1 MTASALIDPARERAY
16 AKDLARGFGGALI
29 FGFPLLMTMEMWRFG
44 LYLDRPRLAVFIGL
58 SLPLLYGLAKY
69 AGFSRHRGLRHDLLD
84 AFGALAVGFVTSGV
98 LLALF
103 GVLTPDAT
111 ADEIAG
117 KLALQAMPAAVG
129 ALLARRQLAGA
140 GGKDDGDE
148 DDASYFGEVF
158 LMAAGALFLAFNV
171 APTEEMILIA
181 YKMSPWHTLALA
193 VLSIA
198 LLHAF
203 VYSVGFA
210 GQEAHD
216 RPWVAFA
223 HYTLVGYG
231 VALVVSLYVLW
242 TFGRTDGQAVA
253 ELVSTT
259 VVLAFPAAL
268 GAAAARLLV

>member
-1 MTASALIDPARERAY
+1 M
-16 AKDLARGFGGALI
+16 
-29 FGFPLLMTMEMWRFG
+29 
-44 LYLDRPRLAVFIGL
+44 
-58 SLPLLYGLAKY
+58 
-69 AGFSRHRGLRHDLLD
+69 
-84 AFGALAVGFVTSGV
+84 
-98 LLALF
+98 
-103 GVLTPDAT
+103 LTPDAT
-111 ADEIAG
+111 LDEIAG

-140 GGKDDGDE
+140 GGAESGE
-148 DDASYFGEVF
+148 EEDASYFGEVF

-223 HYTLVGYG
+223 HYTLVGYA
-231 VALVVSLYVLW
+231 VALIISLYVLW
-242 TFGRTDGQAVA
+242 VFGRTDGQALA
-253 ELVSTT
+253 ELASIT

>member
-1 MTASALIDPARERAY
+1 MTSLALIDPARERAY

-44 LYLDRPRLAVFIGL
+44 LHLDRPRLALFILL
-58 SLPLLYGLAKY
+58 SLPLLYGLSRY
-69 AGFSRHRGLRHDLLD
+69 ASFSRHRGLRHDLLD
-84 AFGALAVGFVTSGV
+84 AFGALAVGFVTAAV
-98 LLALF
+98 LLILF
-103 GVLTPDAT
+103 GVLASGAT
-111 ADEIAG
+111 LDEIAG

-140 GGKDDGDE
+140 GGEDPDDE
-148 DDASYFGEVF
+148 AQASYFGEVF
-158 LMAAGALFLAFNV
+158 LMTAGAVFLAFNV

-181 YKMSPWHTLALA
+181 YKMTPWHTLGLA
-193 VLSIA
+193 VVSIA

-210 GQEAHD
+210 GQEVHD
-216 RPWVAFA
+216 RPLVAFA
-223 HYTLVGYG
+223 HFTLVGYAI
-231 VALVVSLYVLW
+231 ALVISLYVLW
-242 TFGRTDGQAVA
+242 TFGRTDGQALA
-253 ELVSTT
+253 EMTSTT